1 MIRKER
7 CPQCAKLGNDR
18 SGDNLAVYNDGHTY
32 CFRCGYGSRRTRIV
46 KPVDGVKQPEQ
57 LFLPQ
62 DVTTEL
68 PYEARK
74 WLNQYDLTRMDISG
88 NNVMWSEQLQ
98 RIIFPY
104 FNETGL
110 LAWQG
115 RYVEKE
121 NQTEMAEAVKKHEK
135 WYSQGK
141 IHEILHPIK
150 VIMREAVLV
159 EDIISAIKV
168 SRVQGSIPIFGS
180 SISPKHWLRLRHIV
194 DRVWIWLDPDMRSK
208 SVKMASMGQLLGIK
222 TTCIFSDKDPKEHSF
237 DEIAK
242 YLGKDQAT

>member
-1 MIRKER
+1 VIRKER

-18 SGDNLAVYNDGHTY
+18 SGDNLAIYNDGHTY

-46 KPVDGVKQPEQ
+46 KPVDEVKQPEQ

-121 NQTEMAEAVKKHEK
+121 IQADKKRIDSSPAK

-141 IHEILHPIK
+141 IHEIIHPIK
-150 VIMREAVLV
+150 VRDSTAVLV

-180 SISPKHWLRLRHIV
+180 NISAKHWLRLKHIV
-194 DRVWIWLDPDMRSK
+194 DRVWVWLDPDMRSK
-208 SVKMASMGQLLGIK
+208 SVKMAFMGQLLGIR

-242 YLGKDQAT
+242 YLGKD

>member
-1 MIRKER
+1 M
-7 CPQCAKLGNDR
+7 
-18 SGDNLAVYNDGHTY
+18 
-32 CFRCGYGSRRTRIV
+32 
-46 KPVDGVKQPEQ
+46 
-57 LFLPQ
+57 FLPQ

-121 NQTEMAEAVKKHEK
+121 IQTDQKRIDSSPAK
-135 WYSQGK
+135 WYSKGK
-141 IHEILHPIK
+141 IHEIIHPIK
-150 VIMREAVLV
+150 VRDSAAVLV

-180 SISPKHWLRLRHIV
+180 SISAKHWLRLKHLV

-208 SVKMASMGQLLGIK
+208 SVKMASMGQLLGIR
-222 TTCIFSDKDPKEHSF
+222 TTCVS
-237 DEIAK
+237 
-242 YLGKDQAT
+242 

>member
-1 MIRKER
+1 
-7 CPQCAKLGNDR
+7 
-18 SGDNLAVYNDGHTY
+18 
-32 CFRCGYGSRRTRIV
+32 
-46 KPVDGVKQPEQ
+46 
-57 LFLPQ
+57 
-62 DVTTEL
+62 
-68 PYEARK
+68 
-74 WLNQYDLTRMDISG
+74 MDISG

-121 NQTEMAEAVKKHEK
+121 IHSEVAKEVKKPAK

-141 IHEILHPIK
+141 IHEITHPIK
-150 VIMREAVLV
+150 VNDSTAVLV

-168 SRVQGSIPIFGS
+168 SRLQGAIPIFGS
-180 SISPKHWLRLRHIV
+180 SISAKHWLRLKHIV